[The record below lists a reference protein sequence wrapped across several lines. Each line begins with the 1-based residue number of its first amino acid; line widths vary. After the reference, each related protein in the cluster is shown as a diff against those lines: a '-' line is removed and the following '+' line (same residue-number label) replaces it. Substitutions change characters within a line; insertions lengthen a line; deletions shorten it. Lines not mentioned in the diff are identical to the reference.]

1 VEVVL
6 LSPPS
11 VWWASQGF
19 PAMCE
24 NTGVTCCKVSL
35 PSLKV
40 SILTVTY
47 FCLLIFVTIVLV
59 CKLESQLSHFID
71 GRYWIGPYILL
82 YLIMLLLVTWSLL
95 WFVGCLLISTAGNFY
110 PLNIHFIVVQIVSSL
125 DKYDRIHRSMTG
137 DMWIGLWKKKKHPAR
152 EQEKKK
158 ERTEVQTK
166 DHTWNCR
173 THIGEP

>member
-1 VEVVL
+1 MDVVL

-24 NTGVTCCKVSL
+24 NTRVTCCKVSL
-35 PSLKV
+35 PTLKV

-47 FCLLIFVTIVLV
+47 FCLLIFLTIVLV

-71 GRYWIGPYILL
+71 SRYSIGPYILL
-82 YLIMLLLVTWSLL
+82 YLIMLSEAFSD
-95 WFVGCLLISTAGNFY
+95 FVGCLLISTAGNFN
-110 PLNIHFIVVQIVSSL
+110 PLNIHFIVVQIGSSL
-125 DKYDRIHRSMTG
+125 DKYDRIRRSMTG
-137 DMWIGLWKKKKHPAR
+137 DMWIGLWIKEKHPAR

-173 THIGEP
+173 THIGEL